1 MAIEGSKPQPYQ
13 IKVSPDEIKKAKT
26 FADLFD
32 LDKYKKNL
40 VKEEQEDVDGG
51 FDWYEWQEKLEAMG
65 QHFTTTVTGIEGED
79 SLDVHFILRKS
90 PNPNATWLLLV
101 HGKHTL
107 MHEGRRAHSF
117 PKAGLGPSWSF
128 TRWRRSSARNTTSLC
143 PAFLVRQP

>member
-40 VKEEQEDVDGG
+40 VKEEQEDVDDFAFGNIYGLKYKRFASLVERLRGG

-101 HGKHTL
+101 HGNHTL
-107 MHEGRRAHSF
+107 IHEGRR
-117 PKAGLGPSWSF
+117 
-128 TRWRRSSARNTTSLC
+128 SL
-143 PAFLVRQP
+143 VS